1 MASQVKPIPDGFNSI
16 SAYLIVKDSVE
27 AMEFYSKAF
36 GGETIT
42 RMPGPD
48 GKGTLHAEMRIGNS
62 VLMLSDENPDWGTK
76 SPLTMGCTTV
86 HLHLYVEDAD
96 AAFNQAVAAGC
107 EVTQPISDVFWG
119 DRYARVNDPFGHAW
133 SIATHTEDL
142 TPEELDERA
151 KKFLAEM
158 SSPGEAVE

>member
-1 MASQVKPIPDGFNSI
+1 MTRQVKPIPDGFNSI
-16 SAYLIVKDSVE
+16 SAYLIVKDAVE
-27 AMEFYSKAF
+27 AMEFYATAF

-76 SPLTMGCTTV
+76 SPLTMGGTTV

-96 AAFNQAVAAGC
+96 AVFNQAVAAGC
-107 EVTQPISDVFWG
+107 QVTQPITDVFWG
-119 DRYARVNDPFGHAW
+119 DRYARVTDPYGHAW

-142 TPEELDERA
+142 TPEELDERS

-158 SSPGEAVE
+158 ASK